1 MSEVTKDEEAAV
13 KSIYEGLARLLD
25 YPGADWNALVTS
37 CAELLAGEKSEVAKS
52 FGSFSDRV
60 QTHSLSDLQELY
72 TRTFDLNPV
81 CAMEI
86 GYHLFGENYK
96 RGVFLANLRATE
108 APYGLGQEHQLPDY
122 LPVLLRLLTKLDG
135 KDEDLRAS
143 LIRECMGPAIEKMID
158 ALKDSEN
165 PYRYVLQ
172 AVKQTLGSEAG
183 IYHGD
188 GRANGVRASLPI
200 LVNESRNNANEY
212 EITQSRDLVTPEL
225 RAASCDF
232 ADRHAFNLNPN
243 PDLF

>member
-1 MSEVTKDEEAAV
+1 MICGKEKAQQVLASARLRQGERSGERARGEGRRGIADCELGIGMMSEVTKDEEAAV
-13 KSIYEGLARLLD
+13 KSIYEGLSRLLD

-143 LIRECMGPAIEKMID
+143 LIRECMGPAIEKMI
-158 ALKDSEN
+158 
-165 PYRYVLQ
+165 
-172 AVKQTLGSEAG
+172 
-183 IYHGD
+183 
-188 GRANGVRASLPI
+188 
-200 LVNESRNNANEY
+200 
-212 EITQSRDLVTPEL
+212 
-225 RAASCDF
+225 
-232 ADRHAFNLNPN
+232 
-243 PDLF
+243 